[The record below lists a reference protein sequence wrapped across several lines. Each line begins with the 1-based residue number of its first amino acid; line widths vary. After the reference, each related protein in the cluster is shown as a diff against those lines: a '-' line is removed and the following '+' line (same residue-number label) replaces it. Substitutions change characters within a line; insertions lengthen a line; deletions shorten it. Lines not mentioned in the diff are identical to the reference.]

1 MAVEQ
6 KARSAKTAEK
16 RKKRGEEEL
25 RLRCLAGTKQ
35 ALADLMEWHD
45 FEEQGEVMTMA
56 LHWLHRLGPTAPAP
70 AFEIPRHEISISK
83 SVAAKLEKFAEEGAE
98 AK

>member
-6 KARSAKTAEK
+6 KARSAKTAAK
-16 RKKRGEEEL
+16 RKVRGEEEL
-25 RLRCLAGTKQ
+25 RLRCLAGTRQ
-35 ALADLMEWHD
+35 ALTDLMDWHG

-56 LHWLHRLGPTAPAP
+56 LHWLHRLGPVASAP

-83 SVAAKLEKFAEEGAE
+83 SVAAQLEKFAETGIEG
-98 AK
+98 

>member
-56 LHWLHRLGPTAPAP
+56 LHWLHQLGPTASAP